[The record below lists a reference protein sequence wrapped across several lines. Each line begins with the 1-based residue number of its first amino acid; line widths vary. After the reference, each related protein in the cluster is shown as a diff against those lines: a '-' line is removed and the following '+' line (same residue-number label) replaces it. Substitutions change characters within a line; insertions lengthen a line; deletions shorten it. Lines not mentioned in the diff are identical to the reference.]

1 MRFKVDLKIFLFFI
15 LFYFTKQIETYVM
28 ILIFAMIHELGH
40 LLVGIILGMR
50 PNKIELTP
58 FGFSISFKI
67 VPKDYNVKIL
77 EGNRMQIKEIIIAL
91 AGPLTNFII
100 LYIVT
105 KLKINLFSKLMIV
118 YSNILLIIFNLL
130 PMYPLDG
137 GRILKAVL
145 HILFGRRKAEKYI
158 NNISFVVLLILT
170 AIASVGIFYAK
181 NISIFIIIIFLWCLY
196 IQEDL
201 VYRRRNKIYELIRKT
216 LEIEKNK

>member
-77 EGNRMQIKEIIIAL
+77 EGNRMQIKEIIISL

-100 LYIVT
+100 L
-105 KLKINLFSKLMIV
+105 
-118 YSNILLIIFNLL
+118 
-130 PMYPLDG
+130 
-137 GRILKAVL
+137 
-145 HILFGRRKAEKYI
+145 
-158 NNISFVVLLILT
+158 
-170 AIASVGIFYAK
+170 
-181 NISIFIIIIFLWCLY
+181 
-196 IQEDL
+196 
-201 VYRRRNKIYELIRKT
+201 
-216 LEIEKNK
+216 